1 LLIKKDEII
10 GITFT
15 ENGERK
21 FKAHLTEELPTKD
34 NLSIQGHKVI
44 YNKIFQNFPFFFIIL
59 IIKFFTISTKAF
71 KSNSFN
77 IIIA

>member
-21 FKAHLTEELPTKD
+21 FKAHLTEKLPTKD
-34 NLSIQGHKVI
+34 NLS
-44 YNKIFQNFPFFFIIL
+44 
-59 IIKFFTISTKAF
+59 SCR
-71 KSNSFN
+71 
-77 IIIA
+77 

>member
-21 FKAHLTEELPTKD
+21 FKAHLTEEFPTKD
-34 NLSIQGHKVI
+34 N
-44 YNKIFQNFPFFFIIL
+44 PFR
-59 IIKFFTISTKAF
+59 
-71 KSNSFN
+71 ND
-77 IIIA
+77 IIA

>member
-21 FKAHLTEELPTKD
+21 FKAHLTEKLSTKD
-34 NLSIQGHKVI
+34 NLSIQGYKVI
-44 YNKIFQNFPFFFIIL
+44 YNKIFTDVRFEPSPI
-59 IIKFFTISTKAF
+59 
-71 KSNSFN
+71 
-77 IIIA
+77 

>member
-21 FKAHLTEELPTKD
+21 FKAHLTEKLSTKD
-34 NLSIQGHKVI
+34 NLSIQGYKVI
-44 YNKIFQNFPFFFIIL
+44 YNKIFTDVNASL
-59 IIKFFTISTKAF
+59 ICCLGLLRFEPSPI
-71 KSNSFN
+71 
-77 IIIA
+77 